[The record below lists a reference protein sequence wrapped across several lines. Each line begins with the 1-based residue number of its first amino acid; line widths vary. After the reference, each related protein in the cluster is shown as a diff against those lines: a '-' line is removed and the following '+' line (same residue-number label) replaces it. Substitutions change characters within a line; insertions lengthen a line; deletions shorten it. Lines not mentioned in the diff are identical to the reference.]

1 MKRFFG
7 VCALFAVVGFVVLN
21 AVGWVLLEY
30 GLQGQAVENGFIYGS
45 IEKARKAWPETEVFI
60 LGDSVG
66 NQMYPPEKYAGRI
79 NSLTMVMPTTLAGQ
93 YFLLRRLAESNDLS
107 GKEIVLLLSPGV
119 FEYDFSRKETFH
131 YILKPFYNAEF
142 SPWNTAPF
150 RERIGSEWVAAL
162 SQIPI
167 IRCSNWVPPIEF
179 LNLPSK
185 QEGRISELSLDYL
198 KKIQKLVEDRGG
210 VLKLRCPVQPESK
223 REIFS
228 KNLKSEIARLGLEQ
242 MFQGYFESVIFLDDS
257 KFNPDKAHLLNATE
271 FEPNSLKL

>member
-1 MKRFFG
+1 MRRFLG

-30 GLQGQAVENGFIYGS
+30 GLQGHAVENGFIYGS
-45 IEKARKAWPETEVFI
+45 IEKARKSWPETEVFV

-66 NQMYPPEKYAGRI
+66 HQMYPPEKYAGRI

-131 YILKPFYNAEF
+131 YILKPFYNTEF
-142 SPWNTAPF
+142 APWNTAPF
-150 RERIGSEWVAAL
+150 RERIGSEWIATL

-167 IRCSNWVPPIEF
+167 IRSSNWVPPIEF
-179 LNLPSK
+179 LSLPEK
-185 QEGRISELSLDYL
+185 KEGQISELSLAYL
-198 KKIQKLVEDRGG
+198 KKIQKLVEEKGG
-210 VLKLRCPVQPESK
+210 FLKLRCTAQPESK
-223 REIFS
+223 RQIFAN
-228 KNLKSEIARLGLEQ
+228 NLKSEVERLELHQ
-242 MFQGYFESVIFLDDS
+242 MFDGYFDSVVFLDDS
-257 KFNPDKAHLLNATE
+257 KFNTDKAHLLNADE
-271 FEPNSLKL
+271 LEPNSLGF